1 MAHQDRTDKTDET
14 GIPLSFKVV
23 AGLMLV
29 VFVIGSIAM
38 AIAFAPDAFIRAYGG
53 EQDGDDCTT
62 SDGAL
67 SNAGFIFVHD
77 PRSGERVSSG
87 FEVRGCSSTFEASV
101 NWRLRDRTGR
111 VVASGVTEGGN
122 LEPGSFEFTAEYSV
136 AARQVGEL
144 EVFEP
149 KVTEEGFPPSQDVIP
164 LVLER
169 D

>member
-1 MAHQDRTDKTDET
+1 MAHEDRTDETDET
-14 GIPLSFKVV
+14 GIPLSFKVI

-38 AIAFAPDAFIRAYGG
+38 AIAFAPDDFIRAYGG

-62 SDGAL
+62 SDGAP
-67 SNAGFIFVHD
+67 SNAGFIFVED

-87 FEVRGCSSTFEASV
+87 FDVRGCSSTFEASV
-101 NWRLRDRTGR
+101 NWRLRDTTGR
-111 VVASGVTEGGN
+111 VVASGVTQGGS
-122 LEPGSFEFTAEYSV
+122 LRPGSFEFRAEYSV

-149 KVTEEGFPPSQDVIP
+149 RVTDEGFPPSRNVVP
-164 LVLER
+164 LVLQP
-169 D
+169 